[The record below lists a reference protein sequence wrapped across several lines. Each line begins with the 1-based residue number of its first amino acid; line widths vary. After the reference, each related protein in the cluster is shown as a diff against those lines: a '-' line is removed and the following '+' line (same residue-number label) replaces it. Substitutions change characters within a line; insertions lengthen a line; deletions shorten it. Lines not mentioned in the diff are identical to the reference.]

1 MRGGGSWSVYWYNG
15 ALVSSEI
22 SRGMDIFDL
31 TPSEFLSKNEID
43 AAKTVKFDHFNVQGQ
58 QQFKWPPSFALARAY
73 ADQLERTQGLSADR
87 LSKVRQDLDNAE
99 KATGNARQQTL
110 TQLASQLES
119 EASSSRD
126 GAKVRTLA
134 KAVRD
139 LIPRM

>member
-1 MRGGGSWSVYWYNG
+1 
-15 ALVSSEI
+15 
-22 SRGMDIFDL
+22 MDIFDL

-87 LSKVRQDLDNAE
+87 LSKVRQDLDSAE

-110 TQLASQLES
+110 TQLASQLEG
-119 EASSSRD
+119 EAGSSRD